1 MAQSKSRGTSA
12 LIERADSTHP
22 RIAGS
27 TARWTARFLMML
39 PALLAAISIVGLIGT
54 PAAFAATVAPT
65 NYTDVSPY
73 SSGDFYYPSMS
84 DDGHVIVFEGHLAS
98 GSEGIYV
105 SSPGQLGHWV
115 ADGYYPTVSG
125 DGSLLLYSGP
135 QSMITL
141 LNLAAGTST
150 PVGVGY
156 AGALSHNGHWAI
168 ATNTSSRQLTR
179 YDLTVPGYAATP
191 AVLDAS
197 VHPSEVIMGISD
209 DGRYAVFAGYIGY
222 TSQAY
227 LYDFSSA
234 TTTALGVNTAG
245 QRISADGSTVVYDD
259 QSEVNSHLSSVQAYS
274 TATGITTNLTPG
286 SNVDAWQPALSANGQ
301 YISYLYS
308 DPNSDAID
316 LYFAAVNSPAA
327 ATNATPLADGDAWES
342 AISND
347 GKYLAFGS
355 QSYGSVPSYQR
366 REALDLVD
374 TTQPFLFPVPLPQ
387 QSNPQQL
394 PGQLGGPD
402 TAGGGSPSTI
412 CACAQGQATR
422 NPVNTATGEF
432 WHSFTDFSIPGRGPA
447 LNLTRNYSSL
457 LAARTGPFGYGWS
470 SSYGMNL
477 TVDPATAIVAVH
489 QENGSIA
496 EFTPDANG
504 NFQPT
509 VARTLAS
516 LVHNADGSWTFTRHR
531 RERFGFNANGQL
543 TSEADLNGNTA
554 TFGYTG
560 GSLSSVT
567 DSAGR
572 SLTFTTTNGLITQ
585 VTDPAG
591 RTVSYGY
598 DGANNLTAVT
608 DPTGAVWTFGY
619 DSSHR
624 LTSML
629 DPNQQSAPA
638 PTPLTNTYDSGS
650 RVVSQSD
657 YAGRVTQ
664 FDYTTIPGT
673 TLITDPRGMVSA
685 EHYSNGI
692 RTSITRAYGT
702 PLAATTSYS
711 YDPTTLAVASVTDPL
726 GHARTFS
733 YDANGNKTSATDP
746 LGHTQ
751 SWTYDNLNDLLT
763 AADATSVTTTR
774 TYDSAGNLRTI
785 STPVNGQTQ
794 TSTFLYD
801 DPTHPGDLTST
812 IDPRG
817 KTWTLS
823 HDDYGQLVASTDPLG
838 HTSTTSYQCAPGGPG
853 CRSNIGWAYRT
864 VSARGNTAGSDPASY
879 TTTVTRDDD
888 GRTLTTTDP
897 LGHTQT
903 SSYDPNGNKTSST
916 DPNGRTT
923 SYSYDPDN
931 ELTATTRADSSSSH
945 TGYDANG
952 NVLTQTDP
960 AGHATSY
967 SYDLLN
973 RLTATTSPAAAG
985 APAGLTTTLGYD
997 LADRKVSKTDGQ
1009 GRVTS
1014 YGYDN
1019 NNRLTTVSY
1028 PDSTPNVSYSY
1039 DNDNRRT
1046 AMTDGTGS
1054 SSYHY
1059 DALGR
1064 LTSSTDGA
1072 GHTVSYGYD
1081 PAGNVTSIGYPN
1093 GSTVSRNYD
1102 DADRLATVSDWNGH
1116 TSSFG
1121 YDADSN
1127 LATITYPNG
1136 VTEASSYNPA
1146 QQLTS
1151 LTDTNATSTL
1161 ASYTYTRDPLGQ
1173 LTATTPSGSTGQG
1186 PETYGHST
1194 LNQLTTYT
1202 SSSTSGSYSYDLADN
1217 LTGTP
1222 AGATQTFNAAN
1233 ELLTSTAP
1241 GAATTYSYDLQGNR
1255 TASSSTLG
1263 NRDLSYDM
1271 NNQLTQ
1277 FHTGDNSTTASY
1289 RYNGDGLRTAKTVN
1303 GVNSAFSW
1311 DLTSSNVPLLLT
1323 DGTRNY
1329 LYGPGGIPL
1338 EHIQPRAA
1346 ITLVG
1351 SGQASDLGTS
1361 TQLTVT
1367 FPTAAAGDQIII
1379 EALTKNPNEASSTS
1393 GYTSIPT
1400 TGQFLLPQIHLFRRT
1415 ALGGEHAAT
1424 FTFSNTPQADYP
1436 KVLQALVYRG
1446 VDPTN
1451 PIDGTSSAISP
1462 NTSSTLTLPSITTT
1476 DSGDQL
1482 LLAAG
1487 QSTSLLVPT
1496 WTFPAGMTSRGQAD
1510 ATTLASEIAADQTL
1524 TNPGPI
1530 GTRTVTSTGA
1540 GPVAGQLLAL
1550 RRAPDTLYYQHDQQR
1565 STRLLTDPTGAIS
1578 ATYTYDP
1585 YGNTLT
1591 HTGTADTPL
1600 LYDGQYRDTENGLY
1614 YLRARYYEPI
1624 TAQFLTRDPL
1634 ESITRSPYGYVG
1646 GAPSDRTDPTGMA
1659 TVGICGGANFQIPI
1673 LGFAGEGCLTR
1684 TVNAPD
1690 DEIGVVGT
1698 YGASL
1703 GVGEDA
1709 SAGAYYQITNA
1720 GHLDELSGVFYYAT
1734 VGGQFL
1740 EGAGATVFWSG
1751 DFSTYGIEF
1760 GPAVGLGVEAGIG
1773 VSNTIVQDLHGLAA
1787 LLAKG
1792 VFDAMNPAFAVSDL
1806 LSQARDLIRAKVC

>member
-1 MAQSKSRGTSA
+1 
-12 LIERADSTHP
+12 
-22 RIAGS
+22 
-27 TARWTARFLMML
+27 MML

-84 DDGHVIVFEGHLAS
+84 DDGHVIAFEGHLGS
-98 GSEGIYV
+98 GAEGIYV

-135 QSMITL
+135 QSMITV

-150 PVGVGY
+150 PVGPGY

-168 ATNTSSRQLTR
+168 ASNTSNTMLTR

-191 AVLDAS
+191 TALDAS
-197 VHPSEVIMGISD
+197 VHPNQVIMGISD
-209 DGRYAVFAGYIGY
+209 DGRYAVFANRARPV
-222 TSQAY
+222 QVY
-227 LYDFSSA
+227 LYDFSTS
-234 TTTALGVNTAG
+234 TTTALGANTTSP
-245 QRISADGSTVVYDD
+245 RISADGSTVVYDD
-259 QSEVNSHLSSVQAYS
+259 QSEVNSHLSSIQAYS

-301 YISYLYS
+301 YVSYLYS
-308 DPNSDAID
+308 DPNSSAID

-347 GKYLAFGS
+347 GRYLAFGS

-402 TAGGGSPSTI
+402 TAGGGSPSTA
-412 CACAQGQATR
+412 CACAQGQATK

-447 LNLTRNYSSL
+447 LNLTRSYSSL
-457 LAARTGPFGYGWS
+457 LAARIGPFGYGWS

-489 QENGSIA
+489 QENGSLA

-516 LVHNADGSWTFTRHR
+516 LVHNADGSWTLTRHR

-554 TFGYTG
+554 TLGYTD

-673 TLITDPRGMVSA
+673 TLITDPRGMVTA
-685 EHYSNGI
+685 EQYSNGL
-692 RTSITRAYGT
+692 RTSLTHAYGT
-702 PLAATTSYS
+702 PLAATASYS

-751 SWTYDNLNDLLT
+751 SWTYDGLNDLLT
-763 AADATSVTTTR
+763 ATDATGVTTTR

-801 DPTHPGDLTST
+801 DPNHPGDLTST

-823 HDDYGQLVASTDPLG
+823 HDNYGQLVASTDPLG
-838 HTSTTSYQCAPGGPG
+838 HTSTTSYQCAPSGPG

-864 VSARGNTAGSDPASY
+864 VSARGNTVGSDPATY

-888 GRTLTTTDP
+888 GRTLTSTDP

-903 SSYDPNGNKTSST
+903 SSYDPNGNRTSTT
-916 DPNGRTT
+916 DPNGHTT

-931 ELTATTRADSSSSH
+931 ELTATTRADSSTSH

-973 RLTATTSPAAAG
+973 RLTATTTPAAAG
-985 APAGLTTTLGYD
+985 APAGLTTTFGYD
-997 LADRKVSKTDGQ
+997 RADRKVSKTDGQ

-1019 NNRLTTVSY
+1019 DNRLTTVSY
-1028 PDSTPNVSYSY
+1028 PDSTPNVSYGY
-1039 DNDNRRT
+1039 DSDNRRT

-1081 PAGNVTSIGYPN
+1081 PAGNATSIGYPN
-1093 GSTVSRNYD
+1093 GSTVTRSYD
-1102 DADRLATVSDWNGH
+1102 DAGRLSTVSDWNGH
-1116 TSSFG
+1116 TSTFG
-1121 YDADSN
+1121 YDADGN

-1136 VTEASSYNPA
+1136 VTEVSSYNPA

-1151 LTDTNATSTL
+1151 LADTNGAATL

-1202 SSSTSGSYSYDLADN
+1202 SSGTGGSTNGSYSYDLADN

-1241 GAATTYSYDLQGNR
+1241 GGATSYSYDLQGNR

-1351 SGQASDLGTS
+1351 AGQASDLGTS

-1393 GYTSIPT
+1393 GYTSLPT

-1436 KVLQALVYRG
+1436 KVLQAFVYRG
-1446 VDPTN
+1446 VDPNN
-1451 PIDGTSSAISP
+1451 PVDGTSSAISP
-1462 NTSSTLTLPSITTT
+1462 TTSSSLTLPAIITTDT
-1476 DSGDQL
+1476 GDQL
-1482 LLAAG
+1482 VLTAG
-1487 QSTSLLVPT
+1487 QSTSILAPT
-1496 WTFPAGMTSRGQAD
+1496 WTLPSGMTSRGQAN
-1510 ATTLASEIAADQTL
+1510 ATALASEIAADQTL
-1524 TNPGPI
+1524 TTAGPT
-1530 GTRTVTSTGA
+1530 GTRTVTSSGA

-1550 RRAPDTLYYQHDQQR
+1550 RRAPDTLYYQHDQQG

-1578 ATYTYDP
+1578 ATFTYDP

-1591 HTGTADTPL
+1591 HTGIADTAL
-1600 LYDGQYRDTENGLY
+1600 LYDGQYQDTESGFY
-1614 YLRARYYEPI
+1614 YLRARYYEPM
-1624 TAQFLTRDPL
+1624 TTQFLTMDPMKPL
-1634 ESITRSPYGYVG
+1634 THSPYGYGTNEPLELSDPSGMVSCAPHQNGGGCADGSALPPGYDNFQQWSAHLLANYAREDCMAALWRQDASQTQQAADELRQLQAAYLAARRAEDRAAAQADMASVNSGVSGAIYRATATIVAVTSGCLTGVKVTLDYILPAASAAGLPEVGAPLGAAVGCVG
-1646 GAPSDRTDPTGMA
+1646 GAAMVLA
-1659 TVGICGGANFQIPI
+1659 
-1673 LGFAGEGCLTR
+1673 GF
-1684 TVNAPD
+1684 
-1690 DEIGVVGT
+1690 
-1698 YGASL
+1698 
-1703 GVGEDA
+1703 
-1709 SAGAYYQITNA
+1709 
-1720 GHLDELSGVFYYAT
+1720 DELSGAIDQAM
-1734 VGGQFL
+1734 G
-1740 EGAGATVFWSG
+1740 EPSG
-1751 DFSTYGIEF
+1751 
-1760 GPAVGLGVEAGIG
+1760 
-1773 VSNTIVQDLHGLAA
+1773 
-1787 LLAKG
+1787 
-1792 VFDAMNPAFAVSDL
+1792 
-1806 LSQARDLIRAKVC
+1806 